1 MNNKYLSHCSLN
13 VDHASLHQRRS
24 SRVTRQDFGTG
35 GWSPV
40 RITGEA
46 LMTQASINTA
56 EQGSRFNDYVAG
68 ALTFAV
74 LALSAVMFF
83 GPFTA

>member
-1 MNNKYLSHCSLN
+1 MNDKYLSQCSLN
-13 VDHASLHQRRS
+13 IDHASLHPRHS
-24 SRVTRQDFGTG
+24 SRVIRQGFGTG

-56 EQGSRFNDYVAG
+56 DQGSRFNEYVAG
-68 ALTFAV
+68 ALTLAV

>member
-1 MNNKYLSHCSLN
+1 M
-13 VDHASLHQRRS
+13 
-24 SRVTRQDFGTG
+24 
-35 GWSPV
+35 

-56 EQGSRFNDYVAG
+56 EEGSRFNEYVAG
-68 ALTFAV
+68 ALTLAV